1 MALAARWLHRQD
13 PTHSRCAAAAP
24 PRNFCAAA
32 LPARRAGSRWWRS
45 CCSLAPLRP
54 CSARPSGGSTSV
66 GATFHEVNEGSAFSR
81 RMRSNKWLRLG
92 VPDVA
97 SAQPRWNAANL
108 VLREVLGWRAQSRAA
123 YGRLRSP

>member
-1 MALAARWLHRQD
+1 MALAARWLYRQD
-13 PTHSRCAAAAP
+13 PTYSGCDAAAT

-32 LPARRAGSRWWRS
+32 LLARSAGGRRWWS

-81 RMRSNKWLRLG
+81 RMRGNKWLRTS

-97 SAQPRWNAANL
+97 SAQPRWNAVNL
-108 VLREVLGWRAQSRAA
+108 VLREVLGSRAQSRAQMGA
-123 YGRLRSP
+123 